1 MACLM
6 QYKAMRHRITGSG
19 KFTAA
24 EEQKIQEAVAKHGHN
39 WGAVAGHVGG
49 GRNRQQVMHHYYNV
63 MKAEAQ
69 VPRKLG
75 KWSPEED
82 ALLVQVSWLSTIS
95 LSTTFL
101 LMAWSLALT

>member
-1 MACLM
+1 M